1 MTRSR
6 LKLIGVISDTHG
18 FLRPEALDALRD
30 VDRII
35 HAGDIGGAH
44 LIDELEKIA
53 PVSVVRGNNDRDAWG
68 QSLPETIDLE
78 IDGWR
83 LHVLHNLA
91 ELDINPVEAN
101 IDAVIAGH
109 SHKPVVN
116 QQDQVLF
123 LNPGSA
129 GPRRFSLPVTLAH
142 LTLGPDILRATI
154 LPLVGAPKS
163 NSKRRVSR

>member
-1 MTRSR
+1 MTRSK

-18 FLRPEALDALRD
+18 LLRPEALDALRG

-44 LIDELEKIA
+44 IIDELKEIA

-68 QSLPETIDLE
+68 QSLPETVDLE

-83 LHVLHNLA
+83 VHVLHNLA
-91 ELDINPVEAN
+91 ELKSNPVDSN
-101 IDAVIAGH
+101 VHAVIAGH
-109 SHKPVVN
+109 SHKPAVN
-116 QQDQVLF
+116 QQDNVLL

-129 GPRRFSLPVTLAH
+129 GPRRFSLPITLAH
-142 LTLGPDILRATI
+142 LTVGPDILRATI
-154 LPLVGAPKS
+154 IPLAIPEGKTKS
-163 NSKRRVSR
+163 KKARR